1 MSLFG
6 IPARLWCMRKIIEST
21 LVSLDGVIGDPPTW
35 VGDYLDEEFQKDA
48 LERLLESD
56 AMLMGRRTYEM
67 FANTWAART
76 DPFAS
81 RINDMR
87 KYVFSSTLEEA
98 DWKNSIVV
106 KGDVVTEVRKLKQ
119 QAGGDLVMYGHGL
132 LAQTLLKH
140 GLLDELRVSIF
151 PVIVGRGKLLF
162 RDDESTTLKLIATE
176 SRRTGVVVVRYQPAE
191 VTEAAA

>member
-6 IPARLWCMRKIIEST
+6 IPVRLWCMRKIIEST

-35 VGDYLDEEFQKDA
+35 VGDYLDEGFQKDA

-87 KYVFSSTLEEA
+87 KYVFSSTLEKA

-119 QAGGDLVMYGHGL
+119 QAGRDLVMYGHGL

-162 RDDESTTLKLIATE
+162 RDDESTTLKLVATE

-191 VTEAAA
+191 VAEAAA

>member
-35 VGDYLDEEFQKDA
+35 VGDYLDEGFQKDA

-87 KYVFSSTLEEA
+87 KYVFSSTLEKA

-119 QAGGDLVMYGHGL
+119 QAGRDLVMYGHGL

-151 PVIVGRGKLLF
+151 PIIVGRGKLLF
-162 RDDESTTLKLIATE
+162 RDDESTTLKLVATE
-176 SRRTGVVVVRYQPAE
+176 SR
-191 VTEAAA
+191 

>member
-6 IPARLWCMRKIIEST
+6 IPVRLWCMRKIIEST

-119 QAGGDLVMYGHGL
+119 QAGRDLVMYGHGL

-162 RDDESTTLKLIATE
+162 RDDESTTLKLVATE

-191 VTEAAA
+191 VAEAAA

>member
-162 RDDESTTLKLIATE
+162 RDDESTTLKLVATE